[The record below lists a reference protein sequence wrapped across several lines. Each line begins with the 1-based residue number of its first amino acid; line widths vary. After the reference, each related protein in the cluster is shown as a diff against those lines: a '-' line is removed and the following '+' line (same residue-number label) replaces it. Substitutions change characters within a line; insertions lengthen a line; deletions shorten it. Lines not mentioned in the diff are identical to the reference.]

1 MMMMMKHQLSPRKL
15 KLKQKRVKQVNFW
28 VDVYIKDTSLLIFF
42 FNFQGASRSKSQYAS
57 ADRSSTSAPVA
68 HNEIQSRGGKTN
80 KTPASPAPVVEDV
93 VEERLPQNPRFPPRS
108 KGSAQSLE
116 NAAEAGTSG
125 RKFNVKRPS
134 LELVDSQSFN
144 TNDKIQQ
151 KSGRLGD
158 ASVESHPKGSGAERT
173 PVVEEDEEEEEQ
185 VVVKQKTRLSD
196 DSVESGEGETTTTRM
211 DKVAL
216 DLYAYLANEN
226 LNSDGSNE
234 IEGTTL
240 DSTTDETTD
249 ADSLTTVVEIAT
261 TTTTTEAPTTTTTIA
276 PIVGKRGGSPLAAGR
291 NRFSLRNKAS
301 ASTTPVETTAAPSE
315 TPSFGRKANRF
326 SRPTLRSGGRTTAA
340 SAVEDEVVKT
350 DAKPVQATT
359 TGNKLGAGRCKFY
372 SFVTLEV

>member
-1 MMMMMKHQLSPRKL
+1 LTY
-15 KLKQKRVKQVNFW
+15 VKDVN
-28 VDVYIKDTSLLIFF
+28 INFF
-42 FNFQGASRSKSQYAS
+42 DFQGASRSKSQYAS

-261 TTTTTEAPTTTTTIA
+261 TTTTTEAPTTTTTTEAPTTTTTIA